1 MNVRNRFN
9 DQEIIQKYKEYL
21 EVERGYSVHTVNNYL
36 DDILDFK
43 EYINKNRIDSIC
55 NISINVAR
63 YYLMELNKNCYKATS
78 VSRKLS
84 SLRGLYRFM
93 IMEGYTNVNVFNEIS
108 APKHEKLLPKQ
119 LYVDEIEAMF
129 DSIDCK
135 TVIGRRNYALL
146 EMLYDTGIRVSELC
160 ELKITDIN
168 YNSDFI
174 TIYGKGKKERSVPL
188 LKSLKSA
195 LQDYV
200 SFSRSELLMKN
211 KEETTDI
218 LFLNFRGGP
227 LTPRGV
233 RVILDEITD
242 KTSDNI
248 RVHPHMIR
256 HTFATHLLNGG
267 ADLRSVQKLLGH
279 VNLATTQVYT
289 HVSREQLINEYA
301 KCHPHA
307 QKKDNQEKKESN
319 DEKVL

>member
-1 MNVRNRFN
+1 MNVGKRVN

-21 EVERGYSVHTVNNYL
+21 EVERGYSMYTVNNYL
-36 DDILDFK
+36 EDILDFK
-43 EYINKNRIDSIC
+43 EYITKNRIDSIC

-84 SLRGLYRFM
+84 SLRGLYRYM
-93 IMEGYTNVNVFNEIS
+93 IMEGYTNVNVFNEVS

-135 TVIGRRNYALL
+135 SVIGRRNYALL

-160 ELKITDIN
+160 DLKVTDIN

-174 TIYGKGKKERSVPL
+174 TIFGKGKKERSVPL

-195 LQDYV
+195 LQDYMM
-200 SFSRSELLMKN
+200 FSRSELLMKN
-211 KEETTDI
+211 KEGNTDV

-242 KTSDNI
+242 NTSDNI

-289 HVSREQLINEYA
+289 HVSREQLISEYA

-307 QKKDNQEKKESN
+307 QKKDNNKLQGE
-319 DEKVL
+319 